1 MEKYSF
7 LASVYRNSKADEMRV
22 CVESMLS
29 QTVAPDQ
36 IVIVIDG
43 R

>member
-7 LASVYRNSKADEMRV
+7 LASVYKNSKVDEMKV

-29 QTVAPDQ
+29 QTVKPDQ
-36 IVIVIDG
+36 IVIVVE
-43 R
+43 